1 MSMLMKRS
9 NGYSPV
15 LRSLLSDFFESE
27 NLLMDEFFRKDWV
40 PAVNVAENDKS
51 YEIELAAPGLKRDDF
66 HVKVADGILTIS
78 SEKKTEK
85 ESKDRNYTR
94 KEFNYASFSRSFTL
108 PENAKE
114 DEIKATYDNGVLR
127 LNVAKTAVYAAK
139 AKEIAIS

>member
-1 MSMLMKRS
+1 MKRG

-40 PAVNVAENDKS
+40 PAVNVSENEKY

-66 HVKVADGILTIS
+66 HVKIADGVLTIS
-78 SEKKTEK
+78 SEKKSEK
-85 ESKDRNYTR
+85 EQKDRNYTR
-94 KEFNYASFSRSFTL
+94 KEFNYTSFSRSFTL

-114 DEIKATYDNGVLR
+114 DDIRANYENGVLK
-127 LNVAKTAVYAAK
+127 LSVAKTQTHFVK
-139 AKEIAIS
+139 AKEIAVA